1 MIRLALAVSLAILGI
16 TGEARAINWQG
27 HDDWLEALPHA
38 LELKRELRDARP
50 RPSDVP
56 AKPQC
61 QERKDLG
68 KVPDNPY
75 EPVPRPCAEKPA
87 N

>member
-27 HDDWLEALPHA
+27 HDDWLETSPHA

-50 RPSDVP
+50 RPSGEPVQ
-56 AKPQC
+56 PQC
-61 QERKDLG
+61 QERKDVG

-75 EPVPRPCAEKPA
+75 EPVPLLCDEKPT

>member
-27 HDDWLEALPHA
+27 HDDWLETSPHA

-50 RPSDVP
+50 RPSGESDQR
-56 AKPQC
+56 QC
-61 QERKDLG
+61 QERKDVR
-68 KVPDNPY
+68 KVPENPY
-75 EPVPRPCAEKPA
+75 EPAPPLCEEKPS

>member
-1 MIRLALAVSLAILGI
+1 MIRLALAASLAILGI

-50 RPSDVP
+50 RPSEEP

-61 QERKDLG
+61 QKRKDLG

-75 EPVPRPCAEKPA
+75 EPVPRPCDEKPA

>member
-27 HDDWLEALPHA
+27 HDDWLENLPHA
-38 LELKRELRDARP
+38 LELKRNLRDARP
-50 RPSDVP
+50 RPFEEP

-75 EPVPRPCAEKPA
+75 EPVPPPCDEKPA